1 MVLPLVLTCCLFA
14 CSDDK
19 GKDPDPE
26 PPVSGE
32 IGLTITS
39 TPDSVLVGETAE
51 FTIKAVQDNQK
62 ASFGLTIDTIGN
74 FDLKINNISYKN
86 VTTLNPEAVNA
97 VKFSPQAAGECKMVF
112 NISGGNGKKA
122 TKEVK
127 IKGYDIPVSIEF
139 SSVPDSVSVKDVTEF
154 NFTVKG
160 REGEEYTVKIDTVVP
175 EFKWLEVGH
184 SVTDLPGGIRKGVD
198 LQINGQAISENLKVT
213 AGAANTFSFSNPQAI
228 GEYKILLTVTDKYG
242 KETKV
247 EKIIKA
253 YSPEKIVID
262 FLEVDAQ
269 IELGFGWE
277 PELYYEK
284 LNEHFDYYQLP
295 DYFKGKSVDTIYSV
309 EEDMPG
315 HPGETTIPGRGMIV
329 YIGQGEETE
338 LYIKSTAEN
347 IILSPHWD
355 NDDNSGNLSPLQQ
368 TGLHALDFNT
378 NPAKNFPGTVIY
390 NLYVFDKWGKRT
402 SKTLTIIALPYGTPM
417 PYPDNVWRRR
427 YDWDTHVDPVR

>member
-160 REGEEYTVKIDTVVP
+160 REGEEYTVKIDTVIP
-175 EFKWLEVGH
+175 EFEMRLFDHDGYPIAPLLRRGI
-184 SVTDLPGGIRKGVD
+184 DLK
-198 LQINGQAISENLKVT
+198 INGQAISESLKVT
-213 AGAANTFSFSNPQAI
+213 AGAINTFSFSNPQAI
-228 GEYKILLTVTDKYG
+228 GEYKILFTVTDKYG
-242 KETKV
+242 KETKA

-262 FLEVDAQ
+262 FLEVDPY

-277 PELYYEK
+277 PALYYEK

-295 DYFKGKSVDTIYSV
+295 AYFSGKSVDTIYSV

-338 LYIKSTAEN
+338 LFIEDINFTGEV
-347 IILSPHWD
+347 ILSPHWD
-355 NDDNSGNLSPLQQ
+355 NDDNSNLQK
-368 TGLHALDFNT
+368 TGLHALVFRT
-378 NPAKNFPGTVIY
+378 NPANNFPGIETYTLTIA
-390 NLYVFDKWGKRT
+390 DKYGKT
-402 SKTLTIIALPYGTPM
+402 ASKTLTIIALPYGTPM
-417 PYPDNVWRRR
+417 PYPDNVWARR
-427 YDWDTHVDPVR
+427 YDWNTHVDPVK